1 MMTIGKAVA
10 IFERI
15 GSFKLQD
22 DTTDQEK
29 IEAIETV
36 LSMETFNGITK
47 TNMVRV
53 MIWMLMKITGK
64 EDDG

>member
-22 DTTDQEK
+22 DVTDQEK
-29 IEAIETV
+29 IEAIEDG
-36 LSMETFNGITK
+36 SG
-47 TNMVRV
+47 
-53 MIWMLMKITGK
+53 
-64 EDDG
+64 EDRSD

>member
-22 DTTDQEK
+22 DVTDQEK

-47 TNMVRV
+47 MNMVRV

>member
-1 MMTIGKAVA
+1 MK
-10 IFERI
+10 
-15 GSFKLQD
+15 
-22 DTTDQEK
+22 TDQEK

-47 TNMVRV
+47 MNMVRV